1 MNDKK
6 PTPVPAHLINPL
18 AGYYIPARDNPPAPV
33 RPGAEDHKERS
44 SPWRIR
50 ERLCTGIGGI
60 NENPQRVRDH
70 VRQVQRQRAG

>member
-33 RPGAEDHKERS
+33 RPGAEDNKKYKSLEDKGTVATYRRHH
-44 SPWRIR
+44 P
-50 ERLCTGIGGI
+50 
-60 NENPQRVRDH
+60 
-70 VRQVQRQRAG
+70 

>member
-33 RPGAEDHKERS
+33 RPGAEDHKAFKSLEDKG
-44 SPWRIR
+44 
-50 ERLCTGIGGI
+50 T
-60 NENPQRVRDH
+60 VVYRDRGH
-70 VRQVQRQRAG
+70 K